1 MSNAPTAV
9 EAAQQRAVFLER
21 LWWAT
26 ANAALSALGAKEP
39 SASALQ
45 AARTFL
51 RDNGITLANLPSLR
65 GRFPGAPFAVG
76 PLPTF
81 RDDDDTAVA
90 LPEELKNVPPF
101 AKPAAPTT

>member
-1 MSNAPTAV
+1 MITAPSAT
-9 EAAQQRAVFLER
+9 EAAQHRAEFLER

-26 ANAALSALGAKEP
+26 ANAALAALGAKEP

-51 RDNGITLANLPSLR
+51 RDNGITLDNLPSLR
-65 GRFPGAPFAVG
+65 GRFPGGPIAVG

-81 RDDDDTAVA
+81 ADDDADG
-90 LPEELKNVPPF
+90 LPAELKNVPPF
-101 AKPAAPTT
+101 APPPNPK